1 MISTISLKQKFFK
14 KGYTGKFPNNY
25 DDLLNLYTSLYGPPD
40 LDNWSK
46 DKLVVKIKELGY
58 DKNIPSTLPELR
70 KLFLQLYK
78 PKTAPKKQ
86 PRESTIHDFT
96 IAKLKENLYKMGYKG
111 PNKKTKKEWYDLYVE
126 YSKKDKPSE
135 EDISQ
140 DNFASGNATV
150 QQLKD
155 ELIKLGHKGGLSKK
169 KKDELVKL
177 YLGYKNGSDEKT
189 EQKPNV
195 SQMTIPMLKNE
206 LKKLGY
212 TGPSKKKK
220 QDWIDV
226 YTKLLATTKTDEK
239 LVPVP
244 MVVESPVK
252 QLNLDDTTINDIKHQ
267 VKKLGYT
274 GPVQKNKQGWIDVY
288 KKLVD
293 TGCKQ
298 VGKFTYS
305 ITSLGMSKEQIQ
317 AKFQGKHVG
326 IVYTVCKDKKCT
338 FTING
343 AEKYKEFIFVME
355 NSKGTYDGMEVN
367 GHQVL
372 TIDELP
378 ENLYDKLIGKCD
390 IKDVSEE
397 VMNFIEKIEKKTKS
411 VCDNLLDNYKIIPID
426 KDGNCF
432 FQAVGNALNIPMK
445 KVREMMANKLTQK
458 LVDVRNEFDHSNKTL
473 GQYKD
478 EILSDGTFVSDYD
491 VEQLF
496 PITFPGTGLIILN
509 MNSESDSS
517 GCDITCS
524 SNLLEN
530 KNKYIVLLFQQDP
543 SQNKDNGAHYDLI
556 SINSK
561 PVLSHGDLSNKLI
574 QRIHK
579 QCKTIHFET
588 DKIKPLDTTKN
599 IKDIDQTKT
608 NEIKPLKNVKDV
620 EQTKT
625 NEIKP
630 LDVLKN
636 IKDIE
641 QLDKKNVEQ
650 KEIEQLDV
658 LKNIKDI
665 EQLDKKNVEQKEIE
679 QLDKKNVEQKETEQ
693 LDKKNVEQKETEQ
706 LDKKNVEQ
714 KEIEQLDKKNV
725 EQKETEQLDKNNIDK
740 LELLKKEAIKQ
751 LLKEKGY
758 TGILPKYKTELI
770 GIYNKLYTEKGKTDE
785 EHATKPLEK
794 MTIQEIQTELQK
806 KNITKYL
813 PRTKT
818 ELIKLYNADRCD
830 PVQEEWCS
838 GDKICDLRN
847 NVCMDKADI
856 KPTKNTSIVFETM
869 NDHPIAGTSTN
880 LYQLKH
886 AIKNKKK
893 IEPISLTMPTS
904 VEGGVIKV
912 QSIDELKKTL
922 IDIAQQNS
930 FYKLISQLV

>member
-650 KEIEQLDV
+650 KEIEQLD
-658 LKNIKDI
+658 
-665 EQLDKKNVEQKEIE
+665 
-679 QLDKKNVEQKETEQ
+679 
-693 LDKKNVEQKETEQ
+693 
-706 LDKKNVEQ
+706 
-714 KEIEQLDKKNV
+714 KKNV